1 MRWHCWK
8 VVGLAALLAS
18 APALGADYTVS
29 AASGGPAEDQFSAGI
44 LKQIGSQGIKVAR
57 GKRTLLE
64 FWPASEWV
72 VKSDFK
78 PSAEV
83 LYPFELGQLVGVA
96 QYKSKAT
103 DFRGQE
109 IKPGAYTVR
118 YGQQPVDGNHVGTA
132 PTRDFFLLLPAGED
146 QDPVVLEKE
155 TLFKES
161 ADAAES
167 SHPAILYMQAASSS
181 PGELSIEHDEQ
192 HDWWIV
198 SLANAAKAGDNK
210 SQLPVKLIVVGQ
222 GQE

>member
-1 MRWHCWK
+1 MVTWSNFRPFGNRTAARSRGWWPEWRWVPYNCAESISKSEEDESMRRYALR
-8 VVGLAALLAS
+8 VLGLVALMAS
-18 APALGADYTVS
+18 APALGADYS
-29 AASGGPAEDQFSAGI
+29 IAAASGAPAEDQFGADI
-44 LKQIGSQGIKVAR
+44 LKQIGSQGIKVAK

-64 FWPASEWV
+64 FWPAREWV
-72 VKSDFK
+72 VKPGFK

-146 QDPVVLEKE
+146 RDPVVLEKE

-167 SHPAILYMQAASSS
+167 SHPAILYMQ
-181 PGELSIEHDEQ
+181 
-192 HDWWIV
+192 
-198 SLANAAKAGDNK
+198 
-210 SQLPVKLIVVGQ
+210 
-222 GQE
+222 